1 MNIYIHLDTVESI
14 SQLDNLT
21 NLDVMTP
28 SVNEQVQSCN
38 VIPMSIMRA
47 LDETYLET
55 LRPLVVR

>member
-1 MNIYIHLDTVESI
+1 MNIYKHLDTVESI

-28 SVNEQVQSCN
+28 PVNEQVQSCN
-38 VIPMSIMRA
+38 VIPVSIMRV